1 MEIKDSLI
9 KELEFLTGVGDG
21 SRIVCWFSHGIA
33 STVATKLTILA
44 NNKLKTPK
52 KLVVADIYLEE
63 EHKDNI
69 RFYSEVKEW
78 LLEDLSPEEVSRI
91 EFTTLKNEKYQ
102 GSVDNV
108 INTSRYMSGIYGA
121 MCTSVLKKE
130 VRYEWQKPNDVH
142 VFGMT
147 VEEQNR
153 IDRLLDGEA
162 DILVFAP
169 LIEQGLTKMDC
180 FDWFDSSN
188 IKPPIMYEL
197 GFNNN
202 NCFHGEEQFITDEGF
217 KTFKDV
223 VGESFNVVTRDGW
236 KKGIVK
242 HFGKQELMKLTLSR
256 GANTKDVLVTPNHRW
271 ILPKHNHYS
280 FGYKEVNTQELKVGD
295 FIPSTFI
302 KSNLDFDVEGVR
314 HGFVFGDGTLYNKKS
329 GNTLSKVAFCG
340 DKVDLFKY
348 FEGVLSPSNYLHGLP
363 SYYKELPDE
372 CSSKEYLLGFII
384 GLVASDGVVSKSGV
398 IINQVDKGVILQ
410 LEEIVS
416 SLGML
421 PSLNSV
427 NRDTNFKANSTLYS
441 LNIPKSCFKLEWLL
455 RDFHKNRFG
464 DKRTNPKSWKV
475 VGLER
480 TGLVDDVYCLQV
492 EGEYKEFTLKGGILT
507 GNCKGCL
514 KAGGA
519 GYWNLTR
526 KLFKDLFDERAR
538 QEEWLGVALVKMA
551 GNVILNKHREAFYK
565 MTEDIIAGS
574 FPELKVDGKENP
586 PTKGGKPQNCTL
598 LPKHLSDGV
607 EEAEEH
613 SLIVS
618 KINYPTVLV
627 NTYTLINKYPEVFLK
642 MLQYLDENNLKGKMY
657 GSGVR
662 IPLRYLPEDA
672 GDQKSIYVGDCGF
685 FCERGENDN

>member
-1 MEIKDSLI
+1 MEIKESLI
-9 KELEFLTGVGDG
+9 KELEFLTGVGDD

-44 NNKLKTPK
+44 NNKLKKPK

-78 LLEDLSPEEVSRI
+78 LLEDLTPEEVSHI

-130 VRYEWQKPNDVH
+130 VRYEWQQPNDVH

-153 IDRLLDGEA
+153 IDRLLDGES

-169 LIEQGLTKMDC
+169 LIEQGLTKIDC
-180 FDWFDSSN
+180 FDWFSSSN

-202 NCFHGEEQFITDEGF
+202 
-217 KTFKDV
+217 
-223 VGESFNVVTRDGW
+223 
-236 KKGIVK
+236 
-242 HFGKQELMKLTLSR
+242 
-256 GANTKDVLVTPNHRW
+256 
-271 ILPKHNHYS
+271 
-280 FGYKEVNTQELKVGD
+280 
-295 FIPSTFI
+295 
-302 KSNLDFDVEGVR
+302 
-314 HGFVFGDGTLYNKKS
+314 
-329 GNTLSKVAFCG
+329 
-340 DKVDLFKY
+340 
-348 FEGVLSPSNYLHGLP
+348 
-363 SYYKELPDE
+363 
-372 CSSKEYLLGFII
+372 
-384 GLVASDGVVSKSGV
+384 
-398 IINQVDKGVILQ
+398 
-410 LEEIVS
+410 
-416 SLGML
+416 
-421 PSLNSV
+421 
-427 NRDTNFKANSTLYS
+427 
-441 LNIPKSCFKLEWLL
+441 
-455 RDFHKNRFG
+455 
-464 DKRTNPKSWKV
+464 
-475 VGLER
+475 
-480 TGLVDDVYCLQV
+480 
-492 EGEYKEFTLKGGILT
+492 
-507 GNCKGCL
+507 NCKGCL

-598 LPKHLSDGV
+598 LPKHLSEGV

-618 KINYPTVLV
+618 KISYPIVLV